1 MEDNAPRKVKT
12 GVTSQ
17 LVSWLEEACALSAWL
32 QDLVHPET
40 WTPCAGT
47 AF

>member
-1 MEDNAPRKVKT
+1 MEDNAPQKVKT
-12 GVTSQ
+12 GVTGQ
-17 LVSWLEEACALSAWL
+17 PVSWLGEACALSAWL

-40 WTPCAGT
+40 WTPCAGA